1 MGKFKNNYNY
11 TFFLKEIQIIHS
23 ISLNFLKIIYIY
35 IYIYIYLYDLDSSVF
50 SQKNSLVTNILKKIN
65 GHVVENRTPI
75 EIQF

>member
-35 IYIYIYLYDLDSSVF
+35 IYLYDLDSSVF

-65 GHVVENRTPI
+65 GHVVENWTPI
-75 EIQF
+75 KIQF